1 MDSSS
6 FLSDTKLK
14 FFRVV
19 IGQIVISDS
28 VSSVHKCLVLLI
40 CNKKVI
46 NIRSHLHVPRLQ
58 WGGEVC
64 SHIEPNQWNS
74 GEGRWGMKSNI
85 KKKDTES
92 KHFVLVIEEI

>member
-6 FLSDTKLK
+6 FLSDIKLK

-40 CNKKVI
+40 CSKKVI
-46 NIRSHLHVPRLQ
+46 NM
-58 WGGEVC
+58 VC
-64 SHIEPNQWNS
+64 N
-74 GEGRWGMKSNI
+74 
-85 KKKDTES
+85 
-92 KHFVLVIEEI
+92 